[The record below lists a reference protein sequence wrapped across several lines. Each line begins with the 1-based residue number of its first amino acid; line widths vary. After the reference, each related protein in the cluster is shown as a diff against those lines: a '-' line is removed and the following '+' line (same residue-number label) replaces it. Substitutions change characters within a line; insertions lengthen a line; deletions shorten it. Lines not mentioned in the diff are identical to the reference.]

1 MRKFIVA
8 FGIMLGVIFVQT
20 RLAEVSSI
28 YATLKQ
34 ADWRYIALAVLLL
47 GGWYLST
54 AGSYWSIY
62 RTMGMEQK
70 LGTMLIIFA
79 SAYYANVVTP
89 AGAVGV
95 LAVFI
100 SEGKRIGISSAR
112 ITVAN
117 AVQVLF
123 EYLGFLVVLV
133 LGLIVLFRRQ
143 IISPTEMTASAILLL
158 FIVLIGSMLLIGMR
172 SPEQLGKVLAAGA
185 RRINRILWVFLH
197 RPYLSPEKAIEFAH
211 DAAGGLHRLRYQPN
225 GLLVPALLTFTGR
238 LILLLIFLLSFLA
251 FAIPSTPGTIIA
263 GFSLVYL
270 FSIVSPTP
278 NGLGFVEGLAPLA
291 LASMYVPLGAATLI
305 ILAYRGIT
313 FWLPLLIGFIAFNW
327 LMPKQKAAVLPVE

>member
-8 FGIMLGVIFVQT
+8 LGIMLGVIFVYA

-28 YATLKQ
+28 YDTLKQ
-34 ADWRYIALAVLLL
+34 ADWRFIILAI
-47 GGWYLST
+47 GFMTGWYTCT
-54 AGSYWSIY
+54 AASYWTIY
-62 RTMGMEQK
+62 RT
-70 LGTMLIIFA
+70 LGIPQRFGDLWLTFA

-100 SEGKRIGISSAR
+100 SEGKKRGISSAR

-133 LGLIVLFRRQ
+133 LGLFVLFRRD
-143 IISPTEMTASAILLL
+143 IISPTEMGATGILVLL
-158 FIVLIGSMLLIGMR
+158 ILVFGSMLLIGMR
-172 SPEQLGKVLAAGA
+172 SPDQLGRLLASGA
-185 RRINRILWVFLH
+185 HRLNRILKIF
-197 RPYLSPEKAIEFAH
+197 RRQPYFSADHAIEFAH
-211 DAAGGLHRLRYQPN
+211 DAAGGLERLRAQPH
-225 GLLVPALLTFTGR
+225 GLLTPALLTFSGR
-238 LILLLIFLLSFLA
+238 LILLAIFLLSFLA
-251 FAIPSTPGTIIA
+251 FGIPNTPGTIIA

-278 NGLGFVEGLAPLA
+278 NGLGIVEGLAPLA

-305 ILAYRGIT
+305 ILTYRGIT

-327 LMPKQKAAVLPVE
+327 LMPRQKAPALID